1 MEIADGIFTYRGRG
15 GESIRPGAGS
25 SSVTV
30 VRDDGLV
37 MIDAGVVSG
46 GAFDD
51 LTARM
56 KADGLDPRDIR
67 LVVFTHAHWDHLNA
81 AARVIACS
89 GARTAAGKKEVPFIE
104 DSQKSFDAF
113 VPGFG
118 EFTKEIFPFP
128 LFVAR
133 FLVRYAWG
141 RQPEMTGTGAL
152 SDGDLIGAKRE
163 IRAVAL
169 PGHTD
174 GHMGFFIP
182 DAGVLASGDLF
193 DFENA
198 EGMDLN
204 NPRSSFDAAVDSL
217 TRAAALGAGVL
228 IPGHGE
234 PVVGKDAVRETLRR
248 ALTAGLEFPVVIGNV
263 LGERPLRLKEIL
275 RAAFPG
281 TPFAMEAMKLMLVLV
296 VLLSMEKTGRAVRV
310 SRNGKPAWVAGKK

>member
-1 MEIADGIFTYRGRG
+1 MEIADGVFTYRGRG
-15 GESIRPGAGS
+15 GETIKPGAGS

-37 MIDAGVVSG
+37 MIDAGVVAG
-46 GAFDD
+46 GALDD
-51 LTARM
+51 LVKRM
-56 KADGLDPRDIR
+56 KADGLDPRDVR
-67 LVVFTHAHWDHLNA
+67 LLVFTHAHWDHLNA
-81 AARVIACS
+81 AARVISSS
-89 GARTAAGKKEVPFIE
+89 GARTAAGKPEVPLIG
-104 DSQKSFDAF
+104 DPRKSFDAF
-113 VPGFG
+113 IPGFG

-141 RQPEMTGTGAL
+141 RQPELTGTGGL
-152 SDGDLIGAKRE
+152 SDGDPVGARRE

-169 PGHTD
+169 AGHTD

-217 TRAAALGAGVL
+217 KRAAALGAGVL

-234 PVVGKDAVRETLRR
+234 PVIGEDAVRETLDR
-248 ALTAGLEFPVVIGNV
+248 ALTAGLEFPVVIGNT
-263 LGERPLRLKEIL
+263 LGEKPLRLKEIL
-275 RAAFPG
+275 RTAFPG

-296 VLLSMEKTGRAVRV
+296 VLLSMEKDGRAVRV
-310 SRNGKPAWVAGKK
+310 SRNGRPAWVRGKK